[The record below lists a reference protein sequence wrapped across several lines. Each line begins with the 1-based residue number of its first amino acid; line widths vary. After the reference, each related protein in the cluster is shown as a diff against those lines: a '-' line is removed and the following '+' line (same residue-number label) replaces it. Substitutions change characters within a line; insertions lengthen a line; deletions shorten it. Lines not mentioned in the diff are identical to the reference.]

1 MPEMNYFK
9 NKSIKIVKTD
19 GSNNYI
25 DKETSSES
33 YEEMQSIDYSKNKI
47 ANSIN
52 KEMKESLLDILDDK
66 IIGD

>member
-33 YEEMQSIDYSKNKI
+33 YEEM
-47 ANSIN
+47 
-52 KEMKESLLDILDDK
+52 
-66 IIGD
+66 